1 MRKILIPCDGSDSA
15 LRAIRFAASLAREL
29 RDVELE
35 MLYVEDP
42 VPLRM
47 HASLS
52 NREIDR
58 IQSDESDHVLRE
70 AKDILNDADLSYRVH
85 CRAGSPA
92 GEIAHHAQE
101 SRCDAIIMGTRGLS
115 PVAGLMIGSV
125 AARVVHLVNVPVTLV
140 K

>member
-15 LRAIRFAASLAREL
+15 LRAVQFAARLAREL

-47 HASLS
+47 HAVLS
-52 NREIDR
+52 NQEIDR
-58 IQSDESDHVLRE
+58 MQATESERILHAAQRVL
-70 AKDILNDADLSYRVH
+70 DAAGLPYRVH
-85 CRAGSPA
+85 CRAGTPA
-92 GEIAHHAQE
+92 NEIAHQAQE
-101 SRCDAIIMGTRGLS
+101 SQCDAIIMGTRGLG
-115 PVAGLMIGSV
+115 PVAGAVIGSV
-125 AARVVHLVNVPVTLV
+125 ASRVVHLVNVPVTLV